1 MERTQPLQKTFPG
14 ATARASR
21 RKRRLAPSF
30 QAQACASADKRR
42 QAPSLEAQAPSSA
55 GNPRR
60 ASRFTLESCWNRIY
74 NGGLPPFSLV
84 VSSCATPNEERSAE
98 GRHQQEFKE
107 EGTQEQQ
114 RVALAGAC
122 RRFAG

>member
-55 GNPRR
+55 GNPPPRR
-60 ASRFTLESCWNRIY
+60 ASRFTLRIY
-74 NGGLPPFSLV
+74 ITVGSCLPPFSL